1 MNKLYVIFPVIGVLI
16 FGAFFWSFNSD
27 FDAREKAKAD
37 AIRVQHEA
45 KVRADL
51 EARKKAIEEAIA
63 LQEKRK
69 SDNVERK
76 KRDEEEKQVQLDLKN
91 ASDKAHSDLER
102 VLRQLDR
109 LKIEIGVEDS
119 ALKKLATEKATLI
132 ADDEFLQKYVKLA
145 EANQKGL
152 EEILVKIDKVDKDAA
167 IAAAQQ
173 AKKKS

>member
-16 FGAFFWSFNSD
+16 FGAFFWSFNAD
-27 FDAREKAKAD
+27 FDAREKAKIEAK
-37 AIRVQHEA
+37 RVEHEA

-51 EARKKAIEEAIA
+51 EAKKKAIEEAIA

-69 SDNVERK
+69 I
-76 KRDEEEKQVQLDLKN
+76 DLKN

-109 LKIEIGVEDS
+109 LKIEIGVEDA

-152 EEILVKIDKVDKDAA
+152 EEILVKIEKVDKDAA